1 MVCSSVRVRVASGR
15 LRLPSLVR
23 WTFGSTSTRQLCVFA
38 NVASKLRTQS
48 CLAVTALRLIETHDM
63 QCHGSAV
70 TLDLASQTQVRGI
83 WSAGRGGNPSLRRM
97 ATLTSES
104 AIRRRADDGK
114 ARRNALA
121 PLLEQDRRR
130 AVSLSVQFLLSVN
143 SRRTTLSSWWVIS
156 RWSLN

>member
-1 MVCSSVRVRVASGR
+1 MIETSVMICSSVRVRVASGR

-23 WTFGSTSTRQLCVFA
+23 WTLGSTSTRQLCVFA
-38 NVASKLRTQS
+38 KVASRFKIQS
-48 CLAVTALRLIETHDM
+48 CLAVMALRLMETHDI

-83 WSAGRGGNPSLRRM
+83 WSVGRGDSPSLRRM

-114 ARRNALA
+114 AKRNALA
-121 PLLEQDRRR
+121 PLLEHDSRR
-130 AVSLSVQFLLSVN
+130 AVSCSVQFLLSVN
-143 SRRTTLSSWWVIS
+143 SLRTTLSSWWVI
-156 RWSLN
+156 